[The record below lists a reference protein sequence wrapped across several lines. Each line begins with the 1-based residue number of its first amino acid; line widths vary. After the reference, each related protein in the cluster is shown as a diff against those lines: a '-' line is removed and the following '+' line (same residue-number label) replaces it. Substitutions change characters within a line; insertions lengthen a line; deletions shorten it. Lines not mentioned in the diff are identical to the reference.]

1 MKAPITCW
9 GCQGI
14 DRYDGKASAH
24 SYRECPNKGDPEVV
38 ENFKVNLQKWRD
50 SKRNATDPRGGN
62 AVKSPYERGEKN
74 WSALGY
80 ESKEQHEMLLQITD
94 PDTSKTAR
102 RAMIAALLTQKEET
116 TESNPRK
123 KFRIFFSYSMAEE
136 KITPPPSEGEPFIS
150 FLAPPMS
157 RYRFPISDTL
167 PFIDLPIGRDMDDD
181 DQHIFLRGLADTGGC
196 CTMAWKPYMLKL
208 KEKFPEFVSEHTVL
222 KERQFEDI
230 KIGGIQGGVWITE
243 VLVFY
248 MPFESNGEKHG
259 IMFGLTD
266 ELPINVLYGLPF
278 LMQAQVTLDLDA
290 QIATSKVLATK
301 FKLQLLRQV
310 RTPLDTI
317 EYKPESSATYYSQT
331 NENMQE

>member
-1 MKAPITCW
+1 
-9 GCQGI
+9 
-14 DRYDGKASAH
+14 
-24 SYRECPNKGDPEVV
+24 
-38 ENFKVNLQKWRD
+38 
-50 SKRNATDPRGGN
+50 
-62 AVKSPYERGEKN
+62 
-74 WSALGY
+74 
-80 ESKEQHEMLLQITD
+80 
-94 PDTSKTAR
+94 
-102 RAMIAALLTQKEET
+102 
-116 TESNPRK
+116 
-123 KFRIFFSYSMAEE
+123 
-136 KITPPPSEGEPFIS
+136 
-150 FLAPPMS
+150 
-157 RYRFPISDTL
+157 
-167 PFIDLPIGRDMDDD
+167 MDDD

-243 VLVFY
+243 IIIFY
-248 MPFESNGEKHG
+248 MPFESNGQEHG

-301 FKLQLLRQV
+301 FKLQLLRPI

-317 EYKPESSATYYSQT
+317 EYKPEASATYYSQT